1 MSDVA
6 VAEIAPV
13 DAAKLAERLRLS
25 CSETAIALP
34 DGREVKVT
42 VSIGLA
48 DASECP
54 IEIALKNAD
63 EALYEA
69 KRLGRNRVV
78 IGGRPPVTN
87 PIQENP

>member
-1 MSDVA
+1 V
-6 VAEIAPV
+6 
-13 DAAKLAERLRLS
+13 
-25 CSETAIALP
+25 TA
-34 DGREVKVT
+34 T